1 MNPTIE
7 ELLAR
12 IRQLENQIEAQI
24 QQRREELHADFE
36 NRKIRFEKEVIAAQ
50 KRFKAGLLSY
60 IWHSSALTILTAPVI
75 YSGIVPLVLL
85 DLFVSLY
92 QVVCFPVYGIA
103 RVRRRDYFVFDRR
116 HLAYLNLIE
125 KINCAYCSYGNGA
138 IAYAREISA
147 RTEQYWCPIK
157 HARRTLQ
164 AHPWYN
170 GFVDFGD
177 AEAWRREL
185 ATLRRKLENVPPEA

>member
-50 KRFKAGLLSY
+50 KRFKSGLLSY

-75 YSGIVPLVLL
+75 YFGIVPLVLL
-85 DLFVSLY
+85 DLFVTLY
-92 QVVCFPVYGIA
+92 QVICFPVYGIA
-103 RVRRRDYFVFDRR
+103 RVRRRDYFVFDRG

-125 KINCAYCSYGNGA
+125 KINCAYCSYGNGV

-177 AEAWRREL
+177 AEGWRREL
-185 ATLRRKLENVPPEA
+185 ADLRRKLEKVPPEA

>member
-7 ELLAR
+7 ELLTR
-12 IRQLENQIEAQI
+12 IHQLENQIEAEI
-24 QQRREELHADFE
+24 QHRREELHADFE
-36 NRKIRFEKEVIAAQ
+36 DRKIRFEQEVIAAH

-60 IWHSSALTILTAPVI
+60 IWHSSVLTLLTAPVI

-92 QVVCFPVYGIA
+92 QVVCFSVYGIS
-103 RVRRRDYFVFDRR
+103 RVRRRDYFVFDRG

-185 ATLRRKLENVPPEA
+185 TSLRRKLEKVPPEA